1 MKRNLYY
8 RVLVIATFFTGILF
22 VTTVPELTDDIIN
35 WMIITATFFF
45 LAYSMKKEFSKL
57 SNDRINQILY
67 LSFFKKIGSDFSKE

>member
-8 RVLVIATFFTGILF
+8 RVLVIATFVTGILF
-22 VTTVPELTDDIIN
+22 VTTVPELTDDFIN

-45 LAYSMKKEFSKL
+45 LTYSMKKEFSKL

-67 LSFFKKIGSDFSKE
+67 LNFFKKIGSDFSKE